1 MKRLVFDEFALEQVD
16 LKYKKHELFIE
27 RLMHD
32 RSIQKELFIDKE
44 QFVNFSR
51 TDLLSNNS
59 FIVKID
65 DIPVGYIET
74 SLISN
79 GNVSLSIGV
88 EKSFRN
94 EGYGTLIISY
104 LSDYLLGRD
113 DIDRISCVIS
123 RNNYASIALFEKCG
137 YDKISDVYNC
147 YEKTKKLKLMY

>member
-27 RLMHD
+27 RLIHD

-44 QFVNFSR
+44 QFDSINRS
-51 TDLLSNNS
+51 DILSNNS
-59 FIVKID
+59 FIVKMD

-113 DIDRISCVIS
+113 DSNRINVLVNITKSKIL
-123 RNNYASIALFEKCG
+123 SIKEDFSFFSLE
-137 YDKISDVYNC
+137 YLLY
-147 YEKTKKLKLMY
+147 